1 MIKISHGPFVFRE
14 LNAIKTSYN
23 KYMKEM
29 NFKNYQTGSNK
40 FRSEIL
46 FYKFYKKS
54 TSDDFNT
61 RTLTTTHHQQDHR
74 IYLTFATL
82 HHCHHRVTKIPFQNQ
97 LSFSISISW
106 KCATLHNDQKG
117 YKIPNKNFQVTYFYF
132 ETIFSHTSGWGPLIS
147 VQ

>member
-1 MIKISHGPFVFRE
+1 MS
-14 LNAIKTSYN
+14 
-23 KYMKEM
+23 
-29 NFKNYQTGSNK
+29 FKLPNGSNQ

-46 FYKFYKKS
+46 FFYKRC
-54 TSDDFNT
+54 TSHAFNK

-106 KCATLHNDQKG
+106 KCATLYNGQKG
-117 YKIPNKNFQVTYFYF
+117 YKIPSNNFQVTYFYS
-132 ETIFSHTSGWGPLIS
+132 ETMFSHTSGWGLLSS
-147 VQ
+147 VLLTLFPMNRDTFYCSDSI